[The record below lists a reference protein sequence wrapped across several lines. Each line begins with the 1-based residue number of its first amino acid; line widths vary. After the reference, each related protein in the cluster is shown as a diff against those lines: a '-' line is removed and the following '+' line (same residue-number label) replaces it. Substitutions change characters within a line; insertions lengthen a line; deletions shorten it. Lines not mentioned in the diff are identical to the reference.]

1 MITKL
6 EGHGTIVVVT
16 EAGTLLTITKLEG
29 HGTSSSH

>member
-16 EAGTLLTITKLEG
+16 EVHVLYPGTLLTITKLEG
-29 HGTSSSH
+29 H